1 MHSMPD
7 PSRISAPVP
16 EPWASVTG
24 RGSSLQA
31 ASAAADCDP
40 SSRSSATLPAARA
53 DRQAGLEAARFTVET
68 RALELDGVRER
79 VRGGGHQRG
88 SAGC

>member
-1 MHSMPD
+1 MHSMSD
-7 PSRISAPVP
+7 PSRFYARVP
-16 EPWASVTG
+16 EPWAGVTG

-31 ASAAADCDP
+31 ASAAADCDQ
-40 SSRSSATLPAARA
+40 SSGSSATLPA
-53 DRQAGLEAARFTVET
+53 GLGAARFTVET
-68 RALELDGVRER
+68 RALELEGVRERVAR